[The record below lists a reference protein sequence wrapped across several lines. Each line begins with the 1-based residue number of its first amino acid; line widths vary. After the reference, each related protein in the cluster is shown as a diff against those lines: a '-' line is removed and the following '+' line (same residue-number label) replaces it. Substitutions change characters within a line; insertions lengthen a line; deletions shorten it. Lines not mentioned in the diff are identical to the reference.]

1 MVVAQIFGPDSF
13 IVLIALLC
21 SVIVPI
27 WAIAD
32 AVSHPAIAFHG
43 AGSNKTAW
51 IAVIAVALLFGLGF
65 FLGGFYLLFTRPKVR
80 HQLERLGS

>member
-1 MVVAQIFGPDSF
+1 MVLADVFGPDIF
-13 IVLIALLC
+13 IVLIAVFC
-21 SVIVPI
+21 SVVVPI

-32 AVSHPAIAFHG
+32 AASHPAVDFRG

-51 IAVIAVALLFGLGF
+51 IAVIVVALVIGLGF

-80 HQLERLGS
+80 RHQHVGS